1 MDAAT
6 AREELFGLVDDRSG
20 AALLVGLRLGLF
32 TCLAVGPLT
41 APQLARE
48 LGADPAGVEVLAD
61 ALAAIGLLRKDA
73 ALYANTERAADGLV
87 RGQTSFLGDH
97 LLAGGAR
104 TATWN
109 ALLRAVRRGPPRR
122 AAVRLRRTGLPRAL
136 SRALYRDSLVL
147 GPPLARAVDLRGA
160 RRLLDVG
167 GGLGGYAAAFC
178 TANPG
183 LHATVLD
190 LPAVAKQGRALLAA
204 GGGPARLDFVEGD
217 FLRDPLPGGYDAVLA
232 SDILHAQRPADAER
246 VVHRLHD
253 ALAPGGLLVLRDVL
267 MDAERTSP
275 RRAAL
280 FSLTL
285 LAMSSGRCY
294 AENEVRGWLG
304 DAGFVDVREVVVET
318 EPWDPNRVLLS
329 TRA

>member
-1 MDAAT
+1 MDEAT

-32 TCLAVGPLT
+32 TCLAAEPLT
-41 APQLARE
+41 ASQLARK
-48 LGADPAGVEVLAD
+48 LGADPAGVEVLAN

-73 ALYANTERAADGLV
+73 ARYANAELAAHGLV

-122 AAVRLRRTGLPRAL
+122 AASAKAGLPRAL
-136 SRALYRDSLVL
+136 SLALYRDSKLL
-147 GPPLARAVDLRGA
+147 GPPLARAVDLSGM

-183 LHATVLD
+183 LQATVFE
-190 LPAVAKQGRALLAA
+190 LPAVVKQGRALLAA
-204 GGGPARLDFVEGD
+204 SGGPARLDFVEGD
-217 FLRDPLPGGYDAVLA
+217 FLRDPLPSGYDAVLA

-246 VVHRLHD
+246 IVHRLHD

-275 RRAAL
+275 RWAAL

-294 AENEVRGWLG
+294 AEEEVRGWLV

-318 EPWDPNRVLLS
+318 EPWDPNCVLLA
-329 TRA
+329 TRV